1 MGKLSPPPEAVP
13 EPRPTRV
20 DVEVAG
26 RSHVGLKRTENQDH
40 FLVGRSERATR
51 RIVSNLPEGSLPDLI
66 EEAAWFF
73 VVADGLG
80 GAAAGEVAS
89 RLAIEVGVQLH
100 ALRPTWYLRATPEL
114 RPVILERS
122 RQLVR
127 AIDLELARTAA
138 GDRRLT
144 GMGTTMTIVSTMG
157 TDLFVAHV
165 GDSRASLFRD
175 GSLIRLTRDHTVIA
189 SLVDM
194 GALDQEAAERHPL
207 RHLLAHALGRGSRDL
222 PVEVSNRELQD
233 GDLLVLSSDG
243 MHGVVPD
250 EVIVSRLKRVVERG
264 DSVETAAE
272 QLIDEALAAGGP
284 DNVTAVVARFRV
296 DHGAD
301 AVA

>member
-1 MGKLSPPPEAVP
+1 
-13 EPRPTRV
+13 
-20 DVEVAG
+20 
-26 RSHVGLKRTENQDH
+26 VGLKRTENQDH
-40 FLVGRSERATR
+40 FLVGRSERAIR
-51 RIVSNLPEGSLPDLI
+51 RIASNLPEGSLPDLI

-89 RLAIEVGVQLH
+89 RLAIEAGVQLH

-127 AIDLELARTAA
+127 AIDQELARAA
-138 GDRRLT
+138 ASDRRLT

-194 GALDQEAAERHPL
+194 GAMDQEAAERHPL
-207 RHLLAHALGRGSRDL
+207 RHLLAHALGRGSQDL

-233 GDLLVLSSDG
+233 GDLLILSSDG
-243 MHGVVPD
+243 LHGVVPD

-264 DSVETAAE
+264 DSVETAAD

-284 DNVTAVVARFRV
+284 DNVTVVVARMRIGG
-296 DHGAD
+296 DD